1 MGPVDMAYHMAR
13 LSKTLGLAAIAL
25 ALALPGCGK
34 KGPLERPAV
43 EVPPGPN
50 DAPVGE
56 QKPVSDKP
64 DRPFILDG
72 IIR

>member
-1 MGPVDMAYHMAR
+1 MAYRMA
-13 LSKTLGLAAIAL
+13 GLAKIFGLAGIAL

-56 QKPVSDKP
+56 QKPVSNKP